1 MLHALLL
8 TCILCWIR
16 NTSACC
22 HKLDTESVLT
32 LILDCWLTHFPH
44 HPAINL
50 FKQRKH
56 PNSSSEVS
64 VESRAFCASVCWWMM
79 PKRRAG
85 RQGLSFFALW
95 VCVVSVVNITRAPDP
110 DAVPGDEW
118 GKSYPASCVAGRS
131 QGSLCRLCGSSV
143 GPIVVSKDAHFN
155 DGVCSVVFLIF
166 ALTITLSNCFGREKN
181 WSDHLWKKTHWN
193 MGFLV
198 RDSSFFNH
206 RQL

>member
-79 PKRRAG
+79 PKRRTG
-85 RQGLSFFALW
+85 RQGLSFCALW

-166 ALTITLSNCFGREKN
+166 ALKITLSNCFGRKKN
-181 WSDHLWKKTHWN
+181 SIWPSSKQTKKN
-193 MGFLV
+193 
-198 RDSSFFNH
+198 SSLKYGLFN
-206 RQL
+206 QS